1 MNREE
6 IPNHSIK
13 VEIIYMYDFTTL
25 GAIVGLVAAIVL
37 IIKKVSPAYSLILGA
52 LIGGIIGGG
61 GLTTTVNTMVTGAS
75 SMMSSVLRIMTSG
88 ILAGALIK
96 TGSAEKIAETI
107 VEKLGEKRAILAISI
122 ATMIIC
128 AVGVFIDI
136 AVITVA
142 PIAIAIGRKVNLTN
156 SSILL
161 AMIGGGKAG
170 NILSPNPNTIAASE
184 AFGVDLTALMMENA
198 LPAVGA
204 LIVTVV
210 LATMLSKKG
219 NDSIPEEENREESNL
234 PGFASAFAGPLVVI
248 VLLALRPLA
257 GISVDPLIALPV
269 GGLVC
274 ILVTG
279 NVKDIIS
286 ITEYGLGKVIG
297 VSILLI
303 GTGTIAGIIKASA
316 LQYDVITIIEAMN
329 MPAFVLAPIS
339 GILMAA
345 ASASTTAG
353 TTIASQTFGGT
364 LVAQGV
370 PAISAAAMIHAGA
383 TVLDS
388 LPHGSFFHATGGSV
402 KMSISDRMKLI
413 PYEAIIGLTSTILSI
428 IWYLI

>member
-1 MNREE
+1 MA
-6 IPNHSIK
+6 
-13 VEIIYMYDFTTL
+13 YDFTTL
-25 GAIVGLVAAIVL
+25 GAIIGLLIAIVL
-37 IIKKVSPAYSLILGA
+37 IIKKVQPAYSLILGA

-61 GLTTTVNTMVTGAS
+61 GLVTTVNTMVSGAQ

-107 VEKLGEKRAILAISI
+107 VEKLGQKRAILAISI

-128 AVGVFIDI
+128 TVGVFIDI
-136 AVITVA
+136 SVITVA
-142 PIAIAIGRKVNLTN
+142 PIAIAIGRKAGLTN

-184 AFGVDLTALMMENA
+184 AFGVDLTALMMEN
-198 LPAVGA
+198 LVPAIGA
-204 LIVTVV
+204 FIVTVV

-219 NDSIPEEENREESNL
+219 NDPIEAAEDSRDKGNL
-234 PGFASAFAGPLVVI
+234 PSFLAAFAGPLVVI
-248 VLLALRPLA
+248 VLLALRPIC
-257 GISVDPLIALPV
+257 GISIDPLIALPV
-269 GGLVC
+269 GGLICV
-274 ILVTG
+274 LVTG
-279 NVKDIIS
+279 NAKDTIS
-286 ITEYGLGKVIG
+286 ITEFGLSKVIG
-297 VSILLI
+297 VSVLLI

-316 LQYDVITIIEAMN
+316 LQYDVITVIEAMN

-339 GILMAA
+339 GVLMAA

-353 TTIASQTFGGT
+353 TTIASQTFGAT
-364 LVAQGV
+364 LVGQGV
-370 PAISAAAMIHAGA
+370 SALSAAAMVHAGA

-402 KMSISDRMKLI
+402 KMSISNRMKLI
-413 PYEAIIGLTSTILSI
+413 PFEAMIGMTSTILAI

>member
-1 MNREE
+1 
-6 IPNHSIK
+6 
-13 VEIIYMYDFTTL
+13 
-25 GAIVGLVAAIVL
+25 
-37 IIKKVSPAYSLILGA
+37 
-52 LIGGIIGGG
+52 
-61 GLTTTVNTMVTGAS
+61 
-75 SMMSSVLRIMTSG
+75 
-88 ILAGALIK
+88 
-96 TGSAEKIAETI
+96 
-107 VEKLGEKRAILAISI
+107 
-122 ATMIIC
+122 MIIC
-128 AVGVFIDI
+128 TVGVFIDI
-136 AVITVA
+136 SVITVA
-142 PIAIAIGRKVNLTN
+142 PIAMAIGRKAGLTN

-184 AFGVDLTALMMENA
+184 AFGVDLTALMMENIV
-198 LPAVGA
+198 PAIGA

-219 NDSIPEEENREESNL
+219 KDAIPAAEETREKGNL
-234 PGFASAFAGPLVVI
+234 PGFMAAFAGPLVVI
-248 VLLALRPLA
+248 VLLALRPIC
-257 GISVDPLIALPV
+257 GISIDPLIALPV

-274 ILVTG
+274 VLMTG
-279 NVKDIIS
+279 NAKDTIA
-286 ITEYGLGKVIG
+286 ITEFGLSKVIG

-339 GILMAA
+339 GVLMAA

-353 TTIASQTFGGT
+353 TTIASQTFGAT
-364 LVAQGV
+364 LIAQGV
-370 PAISAAAMIHAGA
+370 PALSAGAMVHAGA

-402 KMSISDRMKLI
+402 KMSINDRMKLI
-413 PYEAIIGLTSTILSI
+413 PYEAAIGLTSTILAV

>member
-1 MNREE
+1 MAE
-6 IPNHSIK
+6 
-13 VEIIYMYDFTTL
+13 FTTL
-25 GAIVGLVAAIVL
+25 GAIVGLVIAIVL
-37 IIKKVSPAYSLILGA
+37 IIKKVQPAYSLILGA

-61 GLTTTVNTMVTGAS
+61 GLVTTVNTMVTGAQ

-107 VEKLGEKRAILAISI
+107 VEKLGEKRAVLAISI

-128 AVGVFIDI
+128 TVGVFIDI
-136 AVITVA
+136 SVITVA
-142 PIAIAIGRKVNLTN
+142 PIAMAIGRKAGLTN

-198 LPAVGA
+198 VPAIGA

-210 LATMLSKKG
+210 LATILSKKG
-219 NDSIPEEENREESNL
+219 KDAIPAAEDSRDKGSL
-234 PGFASAFAGPLVVI
+234 PSFMTAFAGPLVVI
-248 VLLALRPLA
+248 ILLALRPIC
-257 GISVDPLIALPV
+257 GISIDPLIALPV
-269 GGLVC
+269 GGLIC

-279 NVKDIIS
+279 NAKHTIS
-286 ITEYGLGKVIG
+286 ITEFGLSKVIG
-297 VSILLI
+297 VSVLLI

-339 GILMAA
+339 GVLMAA

-353 TTIASQTFGGT
+353 TTIASQTFGTT
-364 LVAQGV
+364 LIEQGV
-370 PAISAAAMIHAGA
+370 PALSAGAMVHAGA

-402 KMSISDRMKLI
+402 KMSINERMKLI
-413 PYEAIIGLTSTILSI
+413 PYEALVGFTSTILAV
-428 IWYLI
+428 IWYLV

>member
-1 MNREE
+1 MTYE
-6 IPNHSIK
+6 
-13 VEIIYMYDFTTL
+13 FTTL
-25 GAIVGLVAAIVL
+25 GAIVGLVIAIVL
-37 IIKKVSPAYSLILGA
+37 IIKKVQPAYSLIIGA
-52 LIGGIIGGG
+52 LIGGIVGGG
-61 GLTTTVNTMVTGAS
+61 GLVTTVDTMVSGAQ

-88 ILAGALIK
+88 VLAGALIK

-107 VEKLGEKRAILAISI
+107 IEKLGEKKAIIAIAI

-136 AVITVA
+136 SVITVA
-142 PIAIAIGRKVNLTN
+142 PIAIAIGRKAGLSK

-170 NILSPNPNTIAASE
+170 NIISPNPNTIAASE
-184 AFGVDLTALMMENA
+184 AFGVDLTALMMKNII
-198 LPAVGA
+198 PAIAA
-204 LIVTVV
+204 LIVTVI
-210 LATMLSKKG
+210 LASILSKKA
-219 NDSIPEEENREESNL
+219 NDVIETAEKSEEDKNVL
-234 PGFASAFAGPLVVI
+234 PSFLAAFSGPAVVI
-248 VLLALRPLA
+248 ILLALRPIA
-257 GISVDPLIALPV
+257 GISIDPLIALPV

-274 ILVTG
+274 VLVTG
-279 NVKDIIS
+279 NAKSTIS
-286 ITEYGLGKVIG
+286 IAEFGLNKVIG

-316 LQYDVITIIEAMN
+316 LQYDVIKIIEAMN

-353 TTIASQTFGGT
+353 TTIASQTFGSI
-364 LVAQGV
+364 LLEQGV
-370 PAISAAAMIHAGA
+370 PALSAGAMVHAGA

-402 KMSISDRMKLI
+402 NMSISDRMKLI
-413 PYEAIIGLTSTILSI
+413 PFEAIIGLTSTIVAI
-428 IWYLI
+428 ICYLI

>member
-1 MNREE
+1 
-6 IPNHSIK
+6 
-13 VEIIYMYDFTTL
+13 MYDFTTL
-25 GAIVGLVAAIVL
+25 GAIVGLAIAIVL
-37 IIKKVSPAYSLILGA
+37 IIKKVAPAYSLILGA

-61 GLTTTVNTMVTGAS
+61 GLVTTVNTMVSGAS

-107 VEKLGEKRAILAISI
+107 VAKLGEKRALFAISI

-128 AVGVFIDI
+128 TVGVFIDI
-136 AVITVA
+136 SVITVA
-142 PIAIAIGRKVNLTN
+142 PIAIAIGRKVGLTN

-184 AFGVDLTALMMENA
+184 AFHVDLTALILENA
-198 LPAVGA
+198 LPAAGA
-204 LIVTVV
+204 LIVTVI
-210 LATMLSKKG
+210 LSTLLSKKG
-219 NDSIPEEENREESNL
+219 KDAIPAEETREKTTL
-234 PGFASAFAGPLVVI
+234 PNFMAAFAGPLVVI
-248 VLLALRPLA
+248 ILLALRPLC
-257 GISVDPLIALPV
+257 GISIDPLIALPV

-274 ILVTG
+274 VLVTG
-279 NVKDIIS
+279 NIKDTIS
-286 ITEYGLGKVIG
+286 ITEFGLSKVIG

-339 GILMAA
+339 GILMGA

-364 LVAQGV
+364 LISQGV
-370 PAISAAAMIHAGA
+370 SAVSAAAMVHAGA

-388 LPHGSFFHATGGSV
+388 LPHGSFFHATGGAV

-413 PYEAIIGLTSTILSI
+413 PYEAMIGLTSTVLAI
-428 IWYLI
+428 IWYLIL

>member
-1 MNREE
+1 
-6 IPNHSIK
+6 
-13 VEIIYMYDFTTL
+13 MYDFTTL
-25 GAIVGLVAAIVL
+25 GAVVGLVIAIVL
-37 IIKKVSPAYSLILGA
+37 IIKKVSPAYSLIIGA
-52 LIGGIIGGG
+52 LLGGIIGGG
-61 GLTTTVNTMVTGAS
+61 GLVTTVDTMVTGAS

-107 VEKLGEKRAILAISI
+107 VEKLGEKRALLAISI

-136 AVITVA
+136 SVITVA
-142 PIAIAIGRKVNLTN
+142 PIAIAIGRKVGLTN

-184 AFGVDLTALMMENA
+184 AFGVDLTTLMIENA
-198 LPAVGA
+198 VPAVGA
-204 LIVTVV
+204 LIVTVILATV
-210 LATMLSKKG
+210 LAKKG
-219 NDSIPEEENREESNL
+219 KDVIPAEETREKGNL
-234 PGFASAFAGPLVVI
+234 PSFIAAFAGPLVVI
-248 VLLALRPLA
+248 ILLALRPICN
-257 GISVDPLIALPV
+257 ISVDPLIALPV
-269 GGLVC
+269 GGLIC

-279 NVKDIIS
+279 NMKHTID
-286 ITEYGLGKVIG
+286 ITEFGLSKVIG

-316 LQYDVITIIEAMN
+316 LQYDVITVIEAMN
-329 MPAFVLAPIS
+329 LPAFVLAPIS
-339 GILMAA
+339 GVLMAA

-364 LVAQGV
+364 LIAQGV
-370 PAISAAAMIHAGA
+370 PAISAAAMVHAGA

-413 PYEAIIGLTSTILSI
+413 PYEALIGLTSTILAI
-428 IWYLI
+428 IWYII

>member
-1 MNREE
+1 
-6 IPNHSIK
+6 
-13 VEIIYMYDFTTL
+13 MYDFTTL
-25 GAIVGLVAAIVL
+25 GAIVGLAIAIVL
-37 IIKKVSPAYSLILGA
+37 IIKKVAPAYSLILGA

-61 GLTTTVNTMVTGAS
+61 GLVTTVNTMVSGAS

-107 VEKLGEKRAILAISI
+107 VAKLGEKRALFAISI

-128 AVGVFIDI
+128 TVGVFIDI
-136 AVITVA
+136 SVITVA
-142 PIAIAIGRKVNLTN
+142 PIAIAIGRKVGLTN

-184 AFGVDLTALMMENA
+184 AFQVDLTALILENA
-198 LPAVGA
+198 LPAAGA
-204 LIVTVV
+204 LIVTVI
-210 LATMLSKKG
+210 LSTLLSKKG
-219 NDSIPEEENREESNL
+219 KDAIPAEETREKTTL
-234 PGFASAFAGPLVVI
+234 PNFMAAFAGPLVVI
-248 VLLALRPLA
+248 ILLALRPLC
-257 GISVDPLIALPV
+257 GISIDPLIALPV

-274 ILVTG
+274 VLVTG
-279 NVKDIIS
+279 NIKDTIS
-286 ITEYGLGKVIG
+286 IAEFGLSKVIG

-339 GILMAA
+339 GILMGA

-364 LVAQGV
+364 LISQGV
-370 PAISAAAMIHAGA
+370 SAVSAAAMVHAGA

-388 LPHGSFFHATGGSV
+388 LPHGSFFHATGGAV

-413 PYEAIIGLTSTILSI
+413 PYEAMIGLTSTVLAIV
-428 IWYLI
+428 WYLI